1 MTVYYNEFDPF
12 KAEWLRNLVEAGHI
26 ALGEVDQRSIVDV
39 KAADLRGYRQC
50 HFFAGIGVWS
60 YALRLAGWSDIRE
73 VWTGSCPCQPFSVA
87 GAKRG
92 TEDERHLWPEF
103 YRLIRECRP
112 GCVVGEQVASP
123 AALAWFDAVSAN
135 LESSDYA
142 VGPADLP
149 AASDGGSDRRQRLY
163 WMAYTETRGQRI
175 DGSTSRPRR
184 HLDQLR
190 EIGRYGPREMANHQC
205 DGLERDEYADAGQGE
220 ATVRRRPANGGT
232 APSVGIGPRT
242 VANCNGREPSD
253 SELQRGGRLMQLTP
267 DPLAGFWGG
276 SEWIECRPELPKYP
290 KGRWRP
296 VEPGTFPLAHGATAR
311 MGRLRAYGDAIN
323 AQVAKAFV
331 ESVMELV

>member
-1 MTVYYNEFDPF
+1 MTVYFNEFDPF

-190 EIGRYGPREMANHQC
+190 EIGRYGPR
-205 DGLERDEYADAGQGE
+205 
-220 ATVRRRPANGGT
+220 
-232 APSVGIGPRT
+232 T

>member
-87 GAKRG
+87 GSKRG
-92 TEDERHLWPEF
+92 TKDERHLWPDF

-123 AALAWFDAVSAN
+123 AALAWLDAVSAN

-142 VGPADLP
+142 VGSADLP
-149 AASDGGSDRRQRLY
+149 AASAGGSDRRQRLY
-163 WMAYTETRGQRI
+163 WMAYTEKRGQRV
-175 DGSTSRPRR
+175 DGSAPRTRR
-184 HLDQLR
+184 HFDQRR
-190 EIGRYGPREMANHQC
+190 EIGR
-205 DGLERDEYADAGQGE
+205 D
-220 ATVRRRPANGGT
+220 
-232 APSVGIGPRT
+232 GPRT

-296 VEPGTFPLAHGATAR
+296 IEPGTFPLAHGATAR

-331 ESVMELV
+331 ESVMECI

>member
-190 EIGRYGPREMANHQC
+190 EIGRYGPR
-205 DGLERDEYADAGQGE
+205 
-220 ATVRRRPANGGT
+220 
-232 APSVGIGPRT
+232 T